1 MNISERDLT
10 KLAILLNK
18 TVYSADFP
26 ENGKY
31 EEYAE
36 KTLRLID
43 ILERK
48 YSNVSML
55 RSIRDAIEG
64 ISADKTGFYIVARD
78 LLKMVHKSV
87 RFREV
92 PSDTDFFD
100 FPLSSI
106 PPKQIN
112 TSAFVAQ

>member
-10 KLAILLNK
+10 KLAIMLNK
-18 TVYSADFP
+18 TVHSADFP

-31 EEYAE
+31 QEYAE

-48 YSNVSML
+48 YSSA
-55 RSIRDAIEG
+55 SILTSTRDAITS
-64 ISADKTGFYIVARD
+64 ISENKTGFYIVARD

-92 PSDTDFFD
+92 PSEADFFD
-100 FPLSSI
+100 FQVAAI
-106 PPKQIN
+106 P
-112 TSAFVAQ
+112 AQKTITPALAAQ